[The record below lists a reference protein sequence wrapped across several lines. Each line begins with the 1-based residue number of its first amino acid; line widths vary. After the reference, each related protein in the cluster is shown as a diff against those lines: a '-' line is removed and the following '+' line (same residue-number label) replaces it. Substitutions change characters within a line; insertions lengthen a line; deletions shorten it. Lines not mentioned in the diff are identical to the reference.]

1 MNNEQTYNV
10 QNKITFKSSTDDTF
24 ELSKKQLS
32 QRYDINLNR
41 IINGFKKVT
50 SFNEAQ
56 RAIEKDGFYRV
67 IIPNDISKR
76 LEDGSAEWNFDK
88 TGMQLPTIKDQKGSF
103 ICQAR
108 LEETNPTNFSNVNNI
123 ALQSTMAAV
132 LEQLELLNKQ
142 VADVLQGQLTDR
154 MGIIKGAV
162 DTYKQAL
169 LVNDITVR
177 NQLLT
182 QAVSELNKGRRQLI
196 ESLESKTEFINKLP
210 QSSFKQ
216 FCYSIINKI
225 DINEIETKFL
235 ETQLIFDN
243 IIKSSNYIAL
253 IYEELGEVN
262 ALRESFPPLKECI
275 MEYSDK
281 MRKAVEF
288 LPYNPNSESQDSWYK
303 TPEKIIEMIDF
314 HIRKLNSKY
323 IEIEVTGEQ
332 LLLKEEGANFE

>member
-10 QNKITFKSSTDDTF
+10 QNKITFKSSTDNTF

-41 IINGFKKVT
+41 IINGFKKVM

-67 IIPNDISKR
+67 IIPKDISKR

-108 LEETNPTNFSNVNNI
+108 LEEADPTNFSNVNNI
-123 ALQSTMAAV
+123 ALQSTIAAV
-132 LEQLELLNKQ
+132 LEQLELLNEQ

-196 ESLESKTEFINKLP
+196 ESLESKTKFINKLP

-216 FCYSIINKI
+216 FFYSIINKI
-225 DINEIETKFL
+225 DINKIETKFL

-253 IYEELGEVN
+253 VYEELGEVN
-262 ALRESFPPLKECI
+262 ALQESFPPLKECI
-275 MEYSDK
+275 KEYSSK
-281 MRKAVEF
+281 MRKVAEF
-288 LPYNPNSESQDSWYK
+288 LPYNSNSESQDSWYK
-303 TPEKIIEMIDF
+303 NPETIIEMIDF
-314 HIRKLNSKY
+314 HIHKLNSKY
-323 IEIEVTGEQ
+323 IEIEITGEQ
-332 LLLKEEGANFE
+332 LLLKEEVANFE

>member
-1 MNNEQTYNV
+1 M
-10 QNKITFKSSTDDTF
+10 
-24 ELSKKQLS
+24 
-32 QRYDINLNR
+32 
-41 IINGFKKVT
+41 
-50 SFNEAQ
+50 
-56 RAIEKDGFYRV
+56 
-67 IIPNDISKR
+67 
-76 LEDGSAEWNFDK
+76 
-88 TGMQLPTIKDQKGSF
+88 
-103 ICQAR
+103 
-108 LEETNPTNFSNVNNI
+108 
-123 ALQSTMAAV
+123 
-132 LEQLELLNKQ
+132 LNKQ

-253 IYEELGEVN
+253 VYEELGEVN
-262 ALRESFPPLKECI
+262 TLRESFPPLKECI
-275 MEYSDK
+275 KEYSDK

-288 LPYNPNSESQDSWYK
+288 LPIIPTPRVK
-303 TPEKIIEMIDF
+303 T
-314 HIRKLNSKY
+314 RGTKLPRR
-323 IEIEVTGEQ
+323 
-332 LLLKEEGANFE
+332 L

>member
-50 SFNEAQ
+50 SFYEAQ

-108 LEETNPTNFSNVNNI
+108 LEETDSTNFSNVNNI

-142 VADVLQGQLTDR
+142 VTDVLQGQLTDR
-154 MGIIKGAV
+154 MGIIKGAE

-196 ESLESKTEFINKLP
+196 ESLESKTEFINELP

-216 FCYSIINKI
+216 FFYSIINKI

-253 IYEELGEVN
+253 VYEELGEVN
-262 ALRESFPPLKECI
+262 ALRESFSPLKECI

-281 MRKAVEF
+281 MRKVVEF
-288 LPYNPNSESQDSWYK
+288 LPYNPKSESQDSWYK

-323 IEIEVTGEQ
+323 IEIDVSGEQ
-332 LLLKEEGANFE
+332 LLLKEEVANFE